1 MERLNMEILVLGVGN
16 ILYTDEAI
24 GVKAVVALEEKYQ
37 FSANVK
43 LMDGG
48 TLGHNLMDA
57 LMNAELAIIVD
68 AVKSGHEA
76 GTLYRLEGDDLRK
89 SMSFRDSMH
98 QTDLVDT
105 LIMCD
110 LAGSRPDCVVIGM
123 EPKDYETLATDL
135 SPIVQKN
142 MPRLMEEVLKELSKY
157 GVTYQEK

>member
-1 MERLNMEILVLGVGN
+1 MQILILGVGN

-24 GVKAVVALEEKYQ
+24 GVKAVLALQEKYQ
-37 FSANVK
+37 FPDNVT

-57 LMNAELAIIVD
+57 LMNADLAIIVD
-68 AVKSGHEA
+68 AVKNGYEA
-76 GTLYRLEGDDLRK
+76 GTICRLVGDDLRK

-123 EPKDYETLATDL
+123 EPKDYETLAIEL
-135 SPIVQKN
+135 SPEVQKN
-142 MPRLMEEVLKELSKY
+142 MPRLIDEVLKELTKY
-157 GVTYQEK
+157 KVTYQEI